1 MSGVDSEAI
10 VLRRFDYSESSQVA
24 HLLTP
29 DHGRISV
36 LAKGIKRPNASLK
49 GPMDL
54 FQYAEVRYLRRRGM
68 DLLVRYRPLTGFSP
82 LRERLDSLYAA
93 FYITEV
99 AWSLSQED
107 VGEPLLFSLLGRALA
122 GLALADEGAVPG
134 VVIAA
139 ELALLQ
145 CCGFS
150 LALETC
156 AGCGEEGVS
165 DSVLYPRSGGFLCMS
180 CRRGQPSAVVLTAG
194 ARAALS
200 QLDSDESH
208 RAQRFRLSP
217 SQGGELRS
225 LLDQVM
231 LGVMERRL
239 RSARFL
245 RLGAVYRAPVPVH
258 SQKDH

>member
-29 DHGRISV
+29 EHGRISV
-36 LAKGIKRPNASLK
+36 LAKGIKRPNAALK

-82 LRERLDSLYAA
+82 LRERLDSLFAA

-99 AWSLSQED
+99 AWCLSQEG
-107 VGEPLLFSLLGRALA
+107 VGEPILFSLLGRALS
-122 GLALADEGAVPG
+122 GLALADENAVPG

-150 LALETC
+150 LAVDSC
-156 AGCGEEGVS
+156 AGCGEDGAA
-165 DSVLYPRSGGFLCMS
+165 DSVLYPRQGGFLCLS
-180 CRRGQPSAVVLTAG
+180 CRRGQASGIVLTAG

-200 QLDSDESH
+200 TLATDEPR
-208 RAQRFRLSP
+208 RARRVCLSAAQ
-217 SQGGELRS
+217 SGELRS

-231 LGVMERRL
+231 VGVMERRL

-245 RLGAVYRAPVPVH
+245 RLAAESPHSVPVY
-258 SQKDH
+258 SLKDR